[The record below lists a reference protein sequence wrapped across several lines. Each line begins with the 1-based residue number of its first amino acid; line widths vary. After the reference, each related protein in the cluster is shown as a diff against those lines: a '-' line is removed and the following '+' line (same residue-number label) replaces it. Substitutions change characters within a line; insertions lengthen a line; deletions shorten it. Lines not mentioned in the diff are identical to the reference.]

1 MFPLVETIKIF
12 NGIPQNLYWHQLR
25 LDNSFQK
32 LFGMKSKLK
41 ISECLLIPDNYKKGL
56 VKARFLYNKES
67 FNCEFTNYTMPR
79 INSIKLVT
87 DDEIEYSLKFTDR
100 DNINKLLL
108 LKEDCDDILII
119 KNGRVTDT
127 STANIVFYDGN
138 NWITPAKPLLKG
150 TSRERLLHEGKIIA
164 KEIMTDDISSFS
176 HFKLINAMN
185 DFDLQTNLDVSI
197 IK

>member
-1 MFPLVETIKIF
+1 MYPLVETIKIKD
-12 NGIPQNLYWHQLR
+12 GVPQNLLWHQKRFEKSYL
-25 LDNSFQK
+25 K

-41 ISECLLIPDNYKKGL
+41 ISECLSIPIQYKKGL
-56 VKARFLYNKES
+56 VKARFLYSKQS
-67 FNCEFTNYTMPR
+67 STCEFANYKSQKVKSLK
-79 INSIKLVT
+79 IVFDDSI
-87 DDEIEYSLKFTDR
+87 DYSLKYTDR
-100 DNINKLLL
+100 ECINKLLL

-138 NWITPAKPLLKG
+138 KWITPAKPLLKG
-150 TSRERLLHEGKIIA
+150 TTRERLLHEGKIIT
-164 KEIMTDDISSFS
+164 KEIMIDNISSFS

-185 DFDLQTNLDVSI
+185 DFDLGINLDISI